1 MTDRKPMIAVLTGAG
16 ISTDSGIPDF
26 RGPNGVWT
34 RNPARERLFT
44 LDNYLSDPEVRKAS
58 WQARRESPA
67 WRAEPNAGHLALVEL
82 ERAGIPT
89 RIITQN
95 IDGLHQKAG
104 STPRK
109 VVELHGTMFTVRCL
123 SCGDRGTMR
132 DAIDRVEAGEV
143 DPACLLCGGI
153 LKSGTIMFGE
163 SLDGDTLR
171 EAAQIAMACDEFWA
185 VGTSLTVEP
194 AASLCEVAV
203 RSGARLTI
211 VNASPTPY
219 DRLADRVDSRPIGQA
234 LPEMVREVI
243 RNSPDLEA
251 RQRQ

>member
-1 MTDRKPMIAVLTGAG
+1 MTKARPMIGVLTGAG

-26 RGPNGVWT
+26 RGPDGVWT
-34 RNPARERLFT
+34 RDPSRERLFT
-44 LDNYLSDPEVRKAS
+44 LDNYLSDPDVRKAS
-58 WQARRESPA
+58 WQARRESAA
-67 WRAEPNAGHLALVEL
+67 WRAQPNAGHVALVDL
-82 ERAGIPT
+82 ERAGVPI

-109 VVELHGTMFTVRCL
+109 VLELHGTMFTVRCL
-123 SCGDRGTMR
+123 SCGERGTMR
-132 DAIDRVEAGEV
+132 EAIERVEAGEA
-143 DPACLLCGGI
+143 DPACLRCGGV

-171 EAAQIAMACDEFWA
+171 QAALIAMACHEFWA

-194 AASLCEVAV
+194 AASLCQVAV
-203 RSGARLTI
+203 RSGAKLTI

-219 DRLADRVDSRPIGQA
+219 DHLADRVDTRPISEA
-234 LPEMVREVI
+234 LPELVREVI
-243 RNSPDLEA
+243 GKSPDLEPGL
-251 RQRQ
+251 RE